1 MPTERTIEPMFA
13 VGVQFSKIPDSE
25 TLNAELKE
33 EIARI
38 KGTVPNSLPQGWSCH
53 VYTTIRSQL
62 NLMDRPAFKKLGD
75 IIMAE
80 SAAYARGYGLD
91 IDRFPLRLNECWV
104 NVYGPG
110 DAQDVHVHRNSVL
123 SGIYYVAA
131 PPQSGELLF
140 HSPMS
145 EVMLEPPIT
154 EVNLFNVPV
163 RNVVPSPGTMIFFR
177 SWLRHSVK
185 PTLGK
190 EERISVAF
198 NLTM

>member
-1 MPTERTIEPMFA
+1 MTTTRETVPMFA
-13 VGVQFSKIPDSE
+13 VGVQFSKIPDCDA
-25 TLNAELKE
+25 LNAELKA

-53 VYTTIRSQL
+53 VYTTIRSQI
-62 NLMDRPAFKKLGD
+62 NLFDRPAFKKLGD
-75 IIMAE
+75 VIMAE
-80 SAAYARGYGLD
+80 SAAFAKSYGLD
-91 IDRFPLRLNECWV
+91 IERHPLRLNECWV

-131 PPQSGELLF
+131 PPESGELLF

-154 EVNLFNVPV
+154 DANLFNVPV
-163 RNVVPSPGTMIFFR
+163 RTVAPSAGTMILFR
-177 SWLRHSVK
+177 SWLRHGVK
-185 PTLGK
+185 PTKGK

>member
-1 MPTERTIEPMFA
+1 MTTTRETVPMFA
-13 VGVQFSKIPDSE
+13 VGVQFSKIPDSDA
-25 TLNAELKE
+25 LNAELKA

-53 VYTTIRSQL
+53 VYTTIRSQI
-62 NLMDRPAFKKLGD
+62 NLFDRPAFKKLGAV
-75 IIMAE
+75 IMAE
-80 SAAYARGYGLD
+80 SAAFAKSYGLD
-91 IDRFPLRLNECWV
+91 IDRYPLRLNECWV
-104 NVYGPG
+104 NVYGQG

-131 PPQSGELLF
+131 PPESGELLF

-145 EVMLEPPIT
+145 EVMLEPPT
-154 EVNLFNVPV
+154 TDANLFNVPV
-163 RNVVPSPGTMIFFR
+163 RNVAPSAGTMILFR

-185 PTLGK
+185 PTKGK